1 MEGTLIR
8 SFDIETKPLPDEVLR
23 EMLPDFDESKF
34 QVTEF
39 NPSSVKTGNIKD
51 PAKKEAKIEEA
62 RKQHEAQMEDM
73 GNAMERARQE
83 HWESFKSSAALN
95 PETGQILVVGFCT
108 ENDEFSYADGDEAS
122 ILRSFWD
129 IYREHEAQRS
139 KRSYLVGVNIFN
151 FDLPWL
157 VIRSWIN
164 GVTVP
169 RSAVELE
176 GKWNNWSPVF
186 LDFRRLWQLG
196 NTSRTS
202 SFDHIGRCLGTG
214 GKCEGD
220 HGATFAKLWDED
232 RPTALKYLKNDVRQ
246 PIQWLVRIG
255 LSQST
260 AFNER
265 IDF

>member
-1 MEGTLIR
+1 MIR
-8 SFDIETKPLPDEVLR
+8 SFDIETKPLTDDILQ
-23 EMLPDFDESKF
+23 EMLPKLDESKWT
-34 QVTEF
+34 VTEF
-39 NPSSVKTGNIKD
+39 DASSVKTGNIKD
-51 PAKKEAKIEEA
+51 PAKKQAKIDDA
-62 RKQHEAQMEDM
+62 RKAHES
-73 GNAMERARQE
+73 AMEGIPEALKAAKQQ
-83 HWESFKSSAALN
+83 HWESFKSNAALN
-95 PETGQILVVGFCT
+95 PETGEILVVGFCT
-108 ENDEFSYADGDEAS
+108 ENDEFSYCDGPETE
-122 ILRSFWD
+122 ILKHFWSV
-129 IYREHEAQRS
+129 YREHEYQRS
-139 KRSYLVGVNIFN
+139 KKSYLVGVNIFN

-164 GVTVP
+164 GVPVP
-169 RSAVELE
+169 RSVVELE

-186 LDFRRLWQLG
+186 MDFRKLWQLG
-196 NTSRTS
+196 NTSRAS

-220 HGATFAKLWDED
+220 HGATFAALWESD
-232 RPTALKYLKNDVRQ
+232 RATALKYLKNDVRQ

>member
-1 MEGTLIR
+1 MIR
-8 SFDIETKPLPDEVLR
+8 SFDIETKPLTDDILQ
-23 EMLPDFDESKF
+23 EMLPKLDESKWA
-34 QVTEF
+34 VTDF
-39 NPSSVKTGNIKD
+39 DPSSVKTGNIKD
-51 PAKKEAKIEEA
+51 PAKKQAKIDDA
-62 RKQHEAQMEDM
+62 RKAHES
-73 GNAMERARQE
+73 AMEGMSEALKAAKQQ
-83 HWESFKSSAALN
+83 HWESFKSNAALN
-95 PETGQILVVGFCT
+95 PETGEILVVGFCT
-108 ENDEFSYADGDEAS
+108 ENDEFSYCDGPETE
-122 ILRSFWD
+122 ILKHFWSV
-129 IYREHEAQRS
+129 YREHEYQRS
-139 KRSYLVGVNIFN
+139 KKSYLVGVNIFN

-164 GVTVP
+164 GVPVP
-169 RSAVELE
+169 RSVVELE

-186 LDFRRLWQLG
+186 MDFRKLWQLG
-196 NTSRTS
+196 NTSRAS

-220 HGATFAKLWDED
+220 HGATFAALWESD
-232 RPTALKYLKNDVRQ
+232 RATALKYLKNDVRQ

>member
-1 MEGTLIR
+1 MIR
-8 SFDIETKPLPDEVLR
+8 SFDIETKPLTDDILQ
-23 EMLPDFDESKF
+23 EMLPKLDESKWT
-34 QVTEF
+34 VTEF
-39 NPSSVKTGNIKD
+39 DASSVKTGNIKD
-51 PAKKEAKIEEA
+51 PAKKQAKIDDA
-62 RKQHEAQMEDM
+62 RKAHES
-73 GNAMERARQE
+73 AMDGMSEALKAARQQ
-83 HWESFKSSAALN
+83 HWESFKSNAALN
-95 PETGQILVVGFCT
+95 PETGEILVVGFCT
-108 ENDEFSYADGDEAS
+108 ESDEFSYCDGPETE
-122 ILRSFWD
+122 ILKHFWS
-129 IYREHEAQRS
+129 IYREHEYQRS
-139 KRSYLVGVNIFN
+139 KKSYLVGVNIFN

-164 GVTVP
+164 GVPVP
-169 RSAVELE
+169 RSVVELE

-186 LDFRRLWQLG
+186 MDFRKLWQLG
-196 NTSRTS
+196 NTSRAS

-220 HGATFAKLWDED
+220 HGATFAALWDSD
-232 RPTALKYLKNDVRQ
+232 RATALKYLKNDVRQ